1 MQTKSWILLPLW
13 LISIAVAINNHRPLQ
28 AQQATT
34 PPPVMMIPVN
44 EASINLRVENQ
55 TPAAIN
61 YEALG
66 DTQPRVLTSGQET
79 TLRNLNIP
87 TTLTFFYQDAQ
98 KDRRLGEGL
107 LRATLEL
114 DEDTN
119 TLNIVV
125 SPTRNLSADSSN
137 IIIESNGNV
146 FVF

>member
-13 LISIAVAINNHRPLQ
+13 LLTIAVAVNNHRPLQ
-28 AQQATT
+28 AQQVTT
-34 PPPVMMIPVN
+34 PLPIMTIPVS
-44 EASINLRVENQ
+44 EANITLRVENQ
-55 TPAAIN
+55 TPAAIT

-66 DTQPRVLTSGQET
+66 DTQPRVLTSGQDA
-79 TLRNLNIP
+79 TLQSLRIP
-87 TTLTFFYQDAQ
+87 TTLTFFYQDSQ
-98 KDRRLGEGL
+98 KDRQLGQGL

-119 TLNIVV
+119 TLDIVI
-125 SPTRNLSADSSN
+125 SPTLNLAADVSN

>member
-13 LISIAVAINNHRPLQ
+13 LIAIAVAVNNHRPLQ
-28 AQQATT
+28 AQQVTT
-34 PPPVMMIPVN
+34 PLPIMTIPVS
-44 EASINLRVENQ
+44 EANITLRVENQ
-55 TPAAIN
+55 TPAAIT

-66 DTQPRVLTSGQET
+66 DTQPRVLTSGQDA
-79 TLRNLNIP
+79 TLQSLRIP
-87 TTLTFFYQDAQ
+87 TTLTFFYQDSQ
-98 KDRRLGEGL
+98 KDRQLGQGL

-119 TLNIVV
+119 TLDIVI
-125 SPTRNLSADSSN
+125 SPTLNLAADVSN